1 MDYLQ
6 QMTLEKL
13 DTHIQQNES
22 QVSLK
27 LTQTEPQIKTIRPL
41 EGSRGEILD
50 DYKCGDS
57 FLDTTPK
64 TQSMKEIV
72 KVDFIKIKTFCSMK
86 DSAKRIRNTNYIL
99 RENICKMCI

>member
-1 MDYLQ
+1 MNLQ
-6 QMTLEKL
+6 T
-13 DTHIQQNES
+13 
-22 QVSLK
+22 SLK
-27 LTQTEPQIKTIRPL
+27 LRQTDSQIKTIKPL

-72 KVDFIKIKTFCSMK
+72 KMDFIKIKTFCSVK
-86 DSAKRIRNTNYIL
+86 DSVKRIRNTNNTL
-99 RENICKMCI
+99 QESICKMYI